1 MKKIIVAT
9 ILTTSLSGC
18 ALWDAYMM
26 AGYDT
31 TEYALVNRIKT
42 QADLSAED
50 CKDVVKS
57 KQNADSL
64 YFTAVELKNFSTN
77 IPRNED
83 TAKLAGNLVELT
95 KQGKE
100 QYVKN
105 PNVSETFCKL
115 KLQQIGRSA
124 EVAQKVIGKKPRP

>member
-1 MKKIIVAT
+1 MKKLIVAT

-42 QADLSAED
+42 QADLYAED
-50 CKDVVKS
+50 CKDSNKS
-57 KQNADSL
+57 KQNLDSL
-64 YFTAVELKNFSTN
+64 YFTTIELKNFATN

-83 TAKLAGNLVELT
+83 TAKLAGNLVELA

-100 QYVKN
+100 LYVKS

-124 EVAQKVIGKKPRP
+124 EVAQKVIGKKPR

>member
-1 MKKIIVAT
+1 MKKLIVVAIIS
-9 ILTTSLSGC
+9 TSLSGC

-42 QADLSAED
+42 QADLYAED
-50 CKDVVKS
+50 CKDSNKS
-57 KQNADSL
+57 KQNADNL
-64 YFTAVELKNFSTN
+64 YITAVELKNFSTN

-124 EVAQKVIGKKPRP
+124 EVAQKVIGKKPR

>member
-1 MKKIIVAT
+1 MKKLFLVGLISSA
-9 ILTTSLSGC
+9 LSGC
-18 ALWDAYMM
+18 ALIDAYLM

-42 QADLSAED
+42 QADLAVED
-50 CKDVVKS
+50 CKDVTKS
-57 KQNADSL
+57 KQNADNL
-64 YFTAVELKNFSTN
+64 YITAVELKNFSTN

-124 EVAQKVIGKKPRP
+124 EVAQKVIGKKPR

>member
-1 MKKIIVAT
+1 MKKLFLVGLISST
-9 ILTTSLSGC
+9 LSGC

-42 QADLSAED
+42 QAELAIED
-50 CKDVVKS
+50 CKDAVKS
-57 KQNADSL
+57 KQNTDNL
-64 YFTAVELKNFSTN
+64 YGTAVELKNFSTN

-105 PNVSETFCKL
+105 SNVSEVFCKL

-124 EVAQKVIGKKPRP
+124 EVAQKVIGRKPR

>member
-1 MKKIIVAT
+1 MKKLIVS
-9 ILTTSLSGC
+9 LFLVTSLSGC
-18 ALWDAYMM
+18 ALFDAYFM

-31 TEYALVNRIKT
+31 TEYSLVNKIRTK
-42 QADLSAED
+42 AELSVED
-50 CKDVVKS
+50 CKDATKS
-57 KQNADSL
+57 KQNADDL
-64 YFTAVELKNFSTN
+64 YFTAVELKNFSEN
-77 IPRNED
+77 IPRNVD

-115 KLQQIGRSA
+115 KLQQISRSA
-124 EVAQKVIGKKPRP
+124 EVAQKVIGKKPR

>member
-1 MKKIIVAT
+1 MKKLIAVAIIS
-9 ILTTSLSGC
+9 TSLSGC

-50 CKDVVKS
+50 CKDNSKS
-57 KQNADSL
+57 KQNLDSL
-64 YFTAVELKNFSTN
+64 YFTTIELKNFATN

-83 TAKLAGNLVELT
+83 TTKLAGNLVELA

-100 QYVKN
+100 LYVKS
-105 PNVSETFCKL
+105 PTVSETFCKL

-124 EVAQKVIGKKPRP
+124 EVAQKVIGKKPR

>member
-1 MKKIIVAT
+1 MKKLFLVGLISST
-9 ILTTSLSGC
+9 LSGC
-18 ALWDAYMM
+18 ALIDAYLM

-42 QADLSAED
+42 QADLAVED
-50 CKDVVKS
+50 CKDVTKS
-57 KQNADSL
+57 KQNADNL
-64 YFTAVELKNFSTN
+64 YITAVELKNFSTN

-124 EVAQKVIGKKPRP
+124 EVAQKVIGKKPR

>member
-1 MKKIIVAT
+1 MKTLIATLIIS
-9 ILTTSLSGC
+9 TSLSGC
-18 ALWDAYMM
+18 ALIDAYLM

-42 QADLSAED
+42 QAELAVDD
-50 CKDVVKS
+50 CKDSVKS
-57 KQNADSL
+57 KQNADNL
-64 YFTAVELKNFSTN
+64 YVTAVELKNFATN

-124 EVAQKVIGKKPRP
+124 EVAQKVIGKKPR

>member
-1 MKKIIVAT
+1 MKKLIAVAIIS
-9 ILTTSLSGC
+9 TSLSGC

-42 QADLSAED
+42 QADLYAED
-50 CKDVVKS
+50 CKDSNKS
-57 KQNADSL
+57 KQNADNL
-64 YFTAVELKNFSTN
+64 YITAVELKNFSTN

-83 TAKLAGNLVELT
+83 TTKLANNLVELT

-100 QYVKN
+100 AYVKN

-124 EVAQKVIGKKPRP
+124 EVAQKVIGKKPR

>member
-1 MKKIIVAT
+1 MKKLIAVAIIS
-9 ILTTSLSGC
+9 TSLSGC

-26 AGYDT
+26 VGYDT

-42 QADLSAED
+42 QADLYAED
-50 CKDVVKS
+50 CKDSNKS
-57 KQNADSL
+57 KQNLDSL
-64 YFTAVELKNFSTN
+64 YFTTIELKNFATN

-83 TAKLAGNLVELT
+83 TTKLANNLVELT

-100 QYVKN
+100 AYVKN

-124 EVAQKVIGKKPRP
+124 EVAQKVIGKKPR

>member
-1 MKKIIVAT
+1 MKKLIAALIIS
-9 ILTTSLSGC
+9 TSLSGC
-18 ALWDAYMM
+18 ALIDAYLM

-31 TEYALVNRIKT
+31 NEYALVNRIKT
-42 QADLSAED
+42 QAELSIDD
-50 CKDVVKS
+50 CKDTIKS
-57 KQNADSL
+57 KQNADNL
-64 YFTAVELKNFSTN
+64 YVTAVELKNFATN

-100 QYVKN
+100 QYAKN
-105 PNVSETFCKL
+105 SNVSETFCKL

-124 EVAQKVIGKKPRP
+124 EVAQKVIGKKPR

>member
-1 MKKIIVAT
+1 MKKL
-9 ILTTSLSGC
+9 ILIGLLSSTLSGC
-18 ALWDAYMM
+18 ALIDAYLM
-26 AGYDT
+26 AKYDT
-31 TEYALVNRIKT
+31 TEYSLVNRIKT
-42 QADLSAED
+42 QADLAVDD
-50 CKDVVKS
+50 CKDVAKS
-57 KQNADSL
+57 KQNADNL
-64 YFTAVELKNFSTN
+64 YVTAVELRNFSVN

-115 KLQQIGRSA
+115 KLQQISRSA
-124 EVAQKVIGKKPRP
+124 EVAQKVIGKKPR

>member
-1 MKKIIVAT
+1 MKKLFLVGLISST
-9 ILTTSLSGC
+9 LSGC
-18 ALWDAYMM
+18 ALIDAYLM

-42 QADLSAED
+42 QADLAVED
-50 CKDVVKS
+50 CKDVTKS
-57 KQNADSL
+57 KQNADNL
-64 YFTAVELKNFSTN
+64 YSTAVELKNFSTN

-124 EVAQKVIGKKPRP
+124 EVAQKVIGKKPR

>member
-1 MKKIIVAT
+1 MKKLIAVAL
-9 ILTTSLSGC
+9 ITTSLSGC
-18 ALWDAYMM
+18 ALFDAYFM

-42 QADLSAED
+42 QADLYTED
-50 CKDVVKS
+50 CKDSNKS
-57 KQNADSL
+57 KQNLDSL
-64 YFTAVELKNFSTN
+64 YFTTIELKNFATN

-83 TAKLAGNLVELT
+83 TAKLAGNLVELA

-100 QYVKN
+100 LYVKS

-124 EVAQKVIGKKPRP
+124 EVAQKVIGKKPR

>member
-1 MKKIIVAT
+1 MKKLIVVAIIS
-9 ILTTSLSGC
+9 TSLSGC

-42 QADLSAED
+42 QADLYAED
-50 CKDVVKS
+50 CKDSNKS
-57 KQNADSL
+57 KQNLDSL
-64 YFTAVELKNFSTN
+64 YFTTIELKNFATN

-83 TAKLAGNLVELT
+83 TTKLAGNLVELA

-100 QYVKN
+100 LYVKS

-124 EVAQKVIGKKPRP
+124 EVAQKVIGKKPR

>member
-1 MKKIIVAT
+1 
-9 ILTTSLSGC
+9 
-18 ALWDAYMM
+18 M

-42 QADLSAED
+42 KSDLSIED
-50 CKDVVKS
+50 CKDQIKS
-57 KQNADSL
+57 KQNADIL

-83 TAKLAGNLVELT
+83 TSKLAGNLVELT

-100 QYVKN
+100 QYAKDS
-105 PNVSETFCKL
+105 NVSETFCKL
-115 KLQQIGRSA
+115 KLQQISRSA
-124 EVAQKVIGKKPRP
+124 EVAQKVIGKKPR

>member
-1 MKKIIVAT
+1 MKKLIASLIIVS
-9 ILTTSLSGC
+9 SLSGC
-18 ALWDAYMM
+18 ALIDAYLM

-42 QADLSAED
+42 QADLAVED

-57 KQNADSL
+57 KQNADNL
-64 YFTAVELKNFSTN
+64 YFTAVELRNFSVN

-124 EVAQKVIGKKPRP
+124 EVAQKVIGKKPR

>member
-1 MKKIIVAT
+1 MKKLIAVAIIS
-9 ILTTSLSGC
+9 TSLSGC

-42 QADLSAED
+42 QADLYAED
-50 CKDVVKS
+50 CKDGIKS
-57 KQNADSL
+57 KENIDRL
-64 YFTAVELKNFSTN
+64 YFTTIELKNFATN

-83 TAKLAGNLVELT
+83 TAKLAGNLVELA
-95 KQGKE
+95 KQGKDL
-100 QYVKN
+100 YAKI
-105 PNVSETFCKL
+105 PNVTETFCKL

-124 EVAQKVIGKKPRP
+124 EVAQKVIGRKPR

>member
-1 MKKIIVAT
+1 MKTLIATLIIS
-9 ILTTSLSGC
+9 TSLSGC
-18 ALWDAYMM
+18 ALIDAYLM

-42 QADLSAED
+42 QSELAVDD
-50 CKDVVKS
+50 CKDAVKS
-57 KQNADSL
+57 KQNADNL
-64 YFTAVELKNFSTN
+64 YVTAVELKNFATN

-124 EVAQKVIGKKPRP
+124 EVAQKVIGKKPR

>member
-1 MKKIIVAT
+1 
-9 ILTTSLSGC
+9 
-18 ALWDAYMM
+18 MM

-42 QADLSAED
+42 QADLYAED
-50 CKDVVKS
+50 CKDNSKS
-57 KQNADSL
+57 KQNLDSL
-64 YFTAVELKNFSTN
+64 YFTTIELKNFATN

-83 TAKLAGNLVELT
+83 TTKLAGNLVELA

-100 QYVKN
+100 LYVKS

-124 EVAQKVIGKKPRP
+124 EVAQKVIGKKPR